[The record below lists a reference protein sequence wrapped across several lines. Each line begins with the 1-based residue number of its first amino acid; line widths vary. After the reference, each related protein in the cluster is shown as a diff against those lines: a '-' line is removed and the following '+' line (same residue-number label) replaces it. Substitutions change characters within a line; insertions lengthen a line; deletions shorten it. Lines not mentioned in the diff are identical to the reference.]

1 MRIFLTATVIGLVA
15 VIGVAGAAPPASAQ
29 AEVITY
35 CDGTHFML
43 SVMGHCADL
52 NRLATTAEPTLAAQ
66 FHTALGRLGVPI
78 LQQECE
84 SSRTLG
90 YYDLESNEMVLCAN
104 NLKDD
109 HLEIELTLIHE
120 SWHVVQDCE
129 DGLENG
135 SYQPVTMRAGDSTD
149 LDLMASSLQ
158 RADLRTIES
167 HYNPEDR
174 PYEIEARYMENH
186 PDLVLQALNACAVRM

>member
-1 MRIFLTATVIGLVA
+1 MRIILAATVIGLVA

-29 AEVITY
+29 AGVVTY
-35 CDGTHFML
+35 CDSTHLMPAGTIQC
-43 SVMGHCADL
+43 VDL
-52 NRLATTAEPTLAAQ
+52 NRFTATNEITLETQ
-66 FHTALGRLGVPI
+66 FYTALGRLSIPV
-78 LQQECE
+78 LRQECE

-90 YYDLESNEMVLCAN
+90 YYDLESNEMVLCVN

-109 HLEIELTLIHE
+109 QRETELTLIHE
-120 SWHVVQDCE
+120 SWHAVQDCE

-135 SYQPVTMRAGDSTD
+135 SYEPVTMRGGDSSD
-149 LDLMASSLQ
+149 LNLMASSLQ
-158 RADLRTIES
+158 RADLRTIEN

-186 PDLVLQALNACAVRM
+186 PDLVLQALNACAVRR